1 MIYVTEL
8 FSGFY
13 VEATTSSPAIEIETV
28 QLMERHHWDTRAE
41 AEAAAQIARQQAEAC
56 RWTISAIDS
65 ATGERFD
72 CFTWTRLPSEGI
84 RRAMADA
91 KIFNR
96 DCHGFRATAA

>member
-1 MIYVTEL
+1 MIYVSEL

-28 QLMERHHWDTRAE
+28 LMMERHHYDTRAE

-56 RWTISAIDS
+56 RWRISAIDR
-65 ATGERFD
+65 ATGERFE
-72 CFTWTRLPSEGI
+72 CFTWTRLPSDGI

-91 KIFNR
+91 KLFNR
-96 DCHGFRATAA
+96 DCHSFRAIAA